1 MTDTVVALVRKHFGG
16 AQALTPKAL
25 VRLHL
30 HAEAVKQRPLS
41 APTCGSEVFS
51 MAATWQAA

>member
-1 MTDTVVALVRKHFGG
+1 MTDTVVALVRKQFGG
-16 AQALTPKAL
+16 AQPLTPKAL
-25 VRLHL
+25 VRL

-51 MAATWQAA
+51 MAATWRAA

>member
-1 MTDTVVALVRKHFGG
+1 MTDTVVALVRKQFGG
-16 AQALTPKAL
+16 AQPLMPKAL

-41 APTCGSEVFS
+41 APTYGSKVFS
-51 MAATWQAA
+51 MTATWRAA